1 MSVKSHLYEKRI
13 IIAASL
19 LAVAY
24 LLTHFLFR

>member
-13 IIAASL
+13 IYAVGL
-19 LAVAY
+19 LVIAY

>member
-13 IIAASL
+13 VIATFL

-24 LLTHFLFR
+24 LLSHFLFR